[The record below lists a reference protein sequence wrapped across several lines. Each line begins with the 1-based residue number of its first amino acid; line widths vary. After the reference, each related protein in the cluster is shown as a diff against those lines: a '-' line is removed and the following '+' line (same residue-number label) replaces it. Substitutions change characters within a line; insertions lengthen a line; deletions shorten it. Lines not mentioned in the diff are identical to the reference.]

1 MRGNKRWKR
10 ETHKRKKKIQTPR
23 PISSRRKRVNRK
35 RAGRKGSFKKIKW
48 RRKQEGGITTN
59 TKERKKERKIASKQA
74 RKRERERKRESE
86 RKGQQEITQE
96 RKNE

>member
-1 MRGNKRWKR
+1 LRGNKRWKR

-59 TKERKKERKIASKQA
+59 TKERKKERKIASLLIYNPCVQTLVFLGKVF
-74 RKRERERKRESE
+74 
-86 RKGQQEITQE
+86 
-96 RKNE
+96 